1 MAKSGRQ
8 GAEHAA
14 ADHDAAAVEISQSE
28 PHVTEPLQY
37 VGTDSDVSSQEA
49 QDSEKTVE
57 TDEKQIHPGAHRTVT
72 ASSAMSTSTTETRAT
87 TKTTRKPWYK
97 RLNPLRR
104 GPPPP
109 VPKERTVSREYGAS
123 FFSML
128 TFQWIAPLM
137 VV

>member
-1 MAKSGRQ
+1 MAESGRQ

-14 ADHDAAAVEISQSE
+14 ADHEAAAVETSPSE

-37 VGTDSDVSSQEA
+37 VGTDSDVSLQEA
-49 QDSEKTVE
+49 QDPEKTVE
-57 TDEKQIHPGAHRTVT
+57 ADEKQIHPEAHRTVT
-72 ASSAMSTSTTETRAT
+72 ASSVTSTSTTEPRTTTRS
-87 TKTTRKPWYK
+87 TRKPWYK

-109 VPKERTVSREYGAS
+109 IPKQRTVSREYGAS

-128 TFQWIAPLM
+128 TFQWMAPLM